1 MQWLATIAIDLGL
14 LFTLLISF
22 QITAGWGE
30 LCGIRPGGD
39 KSGLGGFAML
49 FVLFGVRWFA
59 LALALLCLATDDERA
74 AVLTAHAAIGG
85 VSAFVF
91 NQGVAAVTRDRVV
104 PDAIGLFGGMIVPT
118 PAFALA
124 FDHAN
129 RDWHGDSTTALAVW
143 VGVVAI
149 IHGLCYQ
156 ARRSVSPPRR
166 A

>member
-14 LFTLLISF
+14 LFTLLISL
-22 QITAGWGE
+22 QITAGWAE
-30 LCGIRPGGD
+30 LCSIRPGGD

-59 LALALLCLATDDERA
+59 LALALLCLATDDERVV
-74 AVLTAHAAIGG
+74 VLMVHAAIGAL
-85 VSAFVF
+85 SAFVF

-104 PDAIGLFGGMIVPT
+104 PDAVGLFGGMIVPT
-118 PAFALA
+118 PAFGLA

-129 RDWHGDSTTALAVW
+129 WDWHGESSTALAVW

-149 IHGLCYQ
+149 VHGLCYQ
-156 ARRSVSPPRR
+156 ARRWSSSPRP